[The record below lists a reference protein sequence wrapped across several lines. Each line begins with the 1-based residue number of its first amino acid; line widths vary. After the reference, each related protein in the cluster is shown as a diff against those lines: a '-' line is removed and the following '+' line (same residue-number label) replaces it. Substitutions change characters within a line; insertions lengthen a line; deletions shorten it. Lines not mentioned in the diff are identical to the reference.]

1 MWIANETLY
10 PPKISAKCTIQPFF
24 GSLSNRVGDP
34 IIVKVRIKFGSLS
47 NRVGDPIIVKVRI
60 KFSLWLF
67 LFV

>member
-1 MWIANETLY
+1 MDTSRESLWMKITVTISYLAMIAVNALAN
-10 PPKISAKCTIQPFF
+10 I
-24 GSLSNRVGDP
+24 L
-34 IIVKVRIKFGSLS
+34 GSLS